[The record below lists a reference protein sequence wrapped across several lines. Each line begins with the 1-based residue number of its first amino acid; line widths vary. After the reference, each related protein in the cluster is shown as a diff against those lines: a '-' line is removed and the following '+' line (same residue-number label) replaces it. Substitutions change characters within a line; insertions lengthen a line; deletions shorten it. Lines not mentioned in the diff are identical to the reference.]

1 MRGSRLRLAPKAA
14 LRADGGLN
22 YEQQLKSLNSS
33 VESLLWLKP
42 NQTSM
47 DLYNFNKGKVEEV
60 ELLPFKLEK
69 DIQNLVES
77 NTDVF
82 FGLEFVFSELTVG
95 KYRID
100 SLCFDNENNSFVI
113 IEYKKGNS
121 YSVIDQGYTYLQ
133 LLLNNKSDFL
143 LTLSQHFN
151 KVLRIDDIDWSQS
164 KIIFVSP
171 SFNSY
176 QKDSVNFK
184 NLPFELW
191 EIKRFSNNTIVF
203 NKHKSSSNESI
214 DSLANPKNKNVI
226 SSVSKEVAVF
236 DESEWIKNTKD
247 ELSQK
252 WLDLKDSMIALDDAE
267 IVAKR
272 DYISLMRGKKTICY
286 FNFQKTKIRM
296 DFSRGNIRPDG
307 TKSKNF
313 FSLDDPKEMSLE
325 KSWEWKNGTQGCVYQ
340 VFLDKNHDLD
350 YVMFLIKQK
359 YNNLSSNKS

>member
-1 MRGSRLRLAPKAA
+1 M
-14 LRADGGLN
+14 
-22 YEQQLKSLNSS
+22 
-33 VESLLWLKP
+33 
-42 NQTSM
+42 
-47 DLYNFNKGKVEEV
+47 
-60 ELLPFKLEK
+60 
-69 DIQNLVES
+69 
-77 NTDVF
+77 
-82 FGLEFVFSELTVG
+82 
-95 KYRID
+95 
-100 SLCFDNENNSFVI
+100 
-113 IEYKKGNS
+113 
-121 YSVIDQGYTYLQ
+121 
-133 LLLNNKSDFL
+133 
-143 LTLSQHFN
+143 
-151 KVLRIDDIDWSQS
+151 
-164 KIIFVSP
+164 
-171 SFNSY
+171 
-176 QKDSVNFK
+176 
-184 NLPFELW
+184 
-191 EIKRFSNNTIVF
+191 
-203 NKHKSSSNESI
+203 
-214 DSLANPKNKNVI
+214 
-226 SSVSKEVAVF
+226 AVF

>member
-1 MRGSRLRLAPKAA
+1 MEVF
-14 LRADGGLN
+14 N
-22 YEQQLKSLNSS
+22 LKN
-33 VESLLWLKP
+33 
-42 NQTSM
+42 
-47 DLYNFNKGKVEEV
+47 DKVEEV
-60 ELLPFKLEK
+60 NVKPFKLEK
-69 DIQNLVES
+69 DIQSLIEK
-77 NTDVF
+77 NTETF
-82 FGLEFVFSELTVG
+82 FGLEFIFSELTVG

-143 LTLSQHFN
+143 LTLSQHLN
-151 KVLRIDDIDWSQS
+151 KVLKLEDIDWSQS

-214 DSLANPKNKNVI
+214 ESLNNKNKNVI
-226 SSVSKEVAVF
+226 SSVTKEVKVKE
-236 DESEWIKNTKD
+236 ESEHLTKCNKFIIDKWNSLKNKIV
-247 ELSQK
+247 E
-252 WLDLKDSMIALDDAE
+252 LDDIE
-267 IVAKR
+267 IVSKNN
-272 DYISLMRGKKTICY
+272 YINWVYLNKNLCY
-286 FNFQKTKIRM
+286 FIFRKNSIVLEIG
-296 DFSRGNIRPDG
+296 RGNINPDG
-307 TKSKNF
+307 SKSKNYF
-313 FSLDDPKEMSLE
+313 NIDDPKNISKES
-325 KSWEWKNGTQGCVYQ
+325 SWEWKSGTKGTIYKIQITK
-340 VFLDKNHDLD
+340 DIEID

-359 YNNLSSNKS
+359 YNSMLN